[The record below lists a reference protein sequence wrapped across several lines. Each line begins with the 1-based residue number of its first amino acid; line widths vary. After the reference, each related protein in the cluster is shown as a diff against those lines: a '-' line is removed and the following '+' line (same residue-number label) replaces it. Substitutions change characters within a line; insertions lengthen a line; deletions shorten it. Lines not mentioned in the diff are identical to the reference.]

1 MGVGE
6 GAGLETPSL
15 VSASCSMKAENRICN
30 PAVPLSDATLPA
42 SVVISYVGPGSLL
55 ELLLAPLGEPLGLVG
70 LRLDFVLAAG
80 PGLLPPLSNAARRT
94 SPHACHDK
102 RRYFSVN

>member
-42 SVVISYVGPGSLL
+42 SVVISYVGPVSLL
-55 ELLLAPLGEPLGLVG
+55 ELLLAPLVERLGLVV
-70 LRLDFVLAAG
+70 LRLDFVLAAVAR
-80 PGLLPPLSNAARRT
+80 LLRPLSHGARGTRT
-94 SPHACHDK
+94 TGC
-102 RRYFSVN
+102 